1 MFKSIFIFRTLTP
14 NLHSG
19 TYLIGV
25 MQNEKASLI
34 FFNQTLVNMYFHKKE
49 AINNLFLIDTRI
61 MSLNENTLRTKGGA
75 WEDICSNI

>member
-34 FFNQTLVNMYFHKKE
+34 FFNQTLEKE